1 MSHPDDGQLHALV
14 DGELFPAD
22 AAAIELHARTC
33 EPCRARLDE
42 ARMLLGESDRI
53 VARLDLEPRHA
64 PAARGARNGFDHRVL
79 GLAASALLVV
89 TVGYLAVRPGRTA
102 PARPLDSVSRD
113 AETAAPAPSAAAP
126 APPTSL
132 LKDSAPRPAGEPN
145 TAHRQGAVATN
156 APREEKQAAKE
167 KEQEDVTSAPG
178 ASDQLASR
186 AQAAQQ
192 RAASDTPPARAAD
205 GVALNDLPPW
215 KAKVAAPSA
224 PPASARF
231 RLEGLDVV
239 SSQALPEGGI
249 RLIYSVNGTPV
260 EFDQVRTPVTATKP
274 SPTAGGMHELTWPR
288 DDHQLTLRSTLP
300 PEELERLRQLVR

>member
-14 DGELFPAD
+14 DGELSPAD

-33 EPCRARLDE
+33 EPCRTRLDE

-53 VARLDLEPRHA
+53 VARLDLEPREA
-64 PAARGARNGFDHRVL
+64 PTSRAARSGFDYRVL

-89 TVGYLAVRPGRTA
+89 TVGYLVVRPARTA
-102 PARPLDSVSRD
+102 PARPLDSSSRE
-113 AETAAPAPSAAAP
+113 AEAAAPAPSAAAP
-126 APPTSL
+126 APPTSM
-132 LKDSAPRPAGEPN
+132 LKESTPPPAAEPS
-145 TAHRQGAVATN
+145 TAQRQGAVATRD
-156 APREEKQAAKE
+156 PREEKQAAKE
-167 KEQEDVTSAPG
+167 QEGVTSAPG

-186 AQAAQQ
+186 AQAAER

-215 KAKVAAPSA
+215 KAKVAAPVA

-231 RLEGLDVV
+231 RLDGLDVV
-239 SSQALPEGGI
+239 SSQALPEGGV

-260 EFDQVRTPVTATKP
+260 EFDQVRTSVAAPKT
-274 SPTAGGMHELTWPR
+274 SPTAGGMHELTWRR
-288 DDHQLTLRSTLP
+288 DDHKLTLRSALP
-300 PEELERLRQLVR
+300 AEELERLRQLVR

>member
-14 DGELFPAD
+14 DGELSSAD

-53 VARLDLEPRHA
+53 VARLDLEPRRA
-64 PAARGARNGFDHRVL
+64 PPARGARSGFDYRVL

-102 PARPLDSVSRD
+102 PASVLDSVSRQ
-113 AETAAPAPSAAAP
+113 AEAAAPAPSAAAP
-126 APPTSL
+126 GPPTPLMKESTPPPAAEP
-132 LKDSAPRPAGEPN
+132 SA
-145 TAHRQGAVATN
+145 AHRQGAVATN
-156 APREEKQAAKE
+156 APREEKQDA
-167 KEQEDVTSAPG
+167 KEQEDVASAPG
-178 ASDQLASR
+178 AANQMASR
-186 AQAAQQ
+186 AQADQR

-215 KAKVAAPSA
+215 KAKVATPSA
-224 PPASARF
+224 PPAAAPF

-239 SSQALPEGGI
+239 SSQALPDGGI
-249 RLIYSVNGTPV
+249 RLVYSVNGTPV
-260 EFDQVRTPVTATKP
+260 EFDQVHTPVTATKP
-274 SPTAGGMHELTWPR
+274 SPTAGGLHELTWPR

-300 PEELERLRQLVR
+300 AEELERLRQLVR

>member
-14 DGELFPAD
+14 DGELSSAD

-42 ARMLLGESDRI
+42 ARMLLNESDRI

-64 PAARGARNGFDHRVL
+64 PPARGARSGFDYRVL

-89 TVGYLAVRPGRTA
+89 TVGYFAVRPGRTA
-102 PARPLDSVSRD
+102 PARGLEGVSRE
-113 AETAAPAPSAAAP
+113 AEAAAPAPLAAAPAPSTP
-126 APPTSL
+126 L
-132 LKDSAPRPAGEPN
+132 LKESTPPPAAERSTARP
-145 TAHRQGAVATN
+145 QGAVATH
-156 APREEKQAAKE
+156 APREEKQIA
-167 KEQEDVTSAPG
+167 KEQEDVKSAPG
-178 ASDQLASR
+178 AANQMASR
-186 AQAAQQ
+186 AQADQR

-215 KAKVAAPSA
+215 KAKVATPSA
-224 PPASARF
+224 PPASAPF

-239 SSQALPEGGI
+239 SSQALPEGGT

-260 EFDQVRTPVTATKP
+260 EFDQVRTPVTPTKP
-274 SPTAGGMHELTWPR
+274 SPTVGGMHELTWSR
-288 DDHQLTLRSTLP
+288 DDHQLTLRSALP
-300 PEELERLRQLVR
+300 AAELERLRQLVR

>member
-14 DGELFPAD
+14 DGELSPAD

-53 VARLDLEPRHA
+53 VARLDLEPRYA

-102 PARPLDSVSRD
+102 PARPLDSVSRE
-113 AETAAPAPSAAAP
+113 AEAAAPAPSAAAP

-132 LKDSAPRPAGEPN
+132 LKDSAPR
-145 TAHRQGAVATN
+145 
-156 APREEKQAAKE
+156 EEKQAA